1 MLRTGIE
8 QFVGFW
14 VSESGYRLRIRKVRK
29 DQAFVDFLDPRGAPI
44 ARPYM
49 GGAPSMKMVA
59 HYDDYNE
66 DFRVDLWE
74 EGKGL
79 MLHLDHEYDYVLDS
93 EQREALGHVDARQ
106 LFALAPP
113 GAEQVGKE
121 THRTPLFP
129 FSRRPRGGACRKRRP
144 EGGG

>member
-8 QFVGFW
+8 RFVGFW

-49 GGAPSMKMVA
+49 GGAPSMKMIA

-74 EGKGL
+74 EGKGFICIWITSTITFWTPSSAKRL
-79 MLHLDHEYDYVLDS
+79 KQRSVDTSGTVFWMRITHCLALWITLFEQPNNRGRELD
-93 EQREALGHVDARQ
+93 
-106 LFALAPP
+106 
-113 GAEQVGKE
+113 
-121 THRTPLFP
+121 
-129 FSRRPRGGACRKRRP
+129 
-144 EGGG
+144 